1 MVAVDESECS
11 RHALEW
17 ALRNLA
23 PTLAAPLLVL
33 TVQPLVP
40 LGYVSAAS
48 FGAPLGT
55 VPPVAP
61 ELIKS
66 MQEQQRE
73 LTQALLDKAKAIC
86 AEHGVYICKSGRYIT
101 PMFYLFYLQSSE
113 QVIARIRFFL
123 DRDRDSHSSC
133 NFIPK
138 LPVGKVDA
146 NNIPILSGRRILV
159 MTWEKKHNLQ
169 IGINLKG
176 YGMSDGVYLI
186 AWQHSCAADIT
197 NPVIHLQESAKQY
210 SLIATSITITI
221 VLLFELQV
229 PAETIVEVGDA
240 KEMICEA
247 AEKRNVDLLVLGS
260 HSRGPIQ
267 RLFLGSV
274 SNYCVH
280 HCKCPVLVV
289 KNQG

>member
-1 MVAVDESECS
+1 MAAPVPPQGQKVMVAVDESECS

-23 PTLAAPLLVL
+23 PTLAPPLLVLTVL

-48 FGAPLGT
+48 FGVPLGT

-86 AEHGVYICKSGRYIT
+86 AEHGV
-101 PMFYLFYLQSSE
+101 
-113 QVIARIRFFL
+113 
-123 DRDRDSHSSC
+123 
-133 NFIPK
+133 
-138 LPVGKVDA
+138 PV
-146 NNIPILSGRRILV
+146 
-159 MTWEKKHNLQ
+159 
-169 IGINLKG
+169 
-176 YGMSDGVYLI
+176 
-186 AWQHSCAADIT
+186 
-197 NPVIHLQESAKQY
+197 
-210 SLIATSITITI
+210 
-221 VLLFELQV
+221 
-229 PAETIVEVGDA
+229 ETIVEVGDA

-247 AEKRNVDLLVLGS
+247 AEKKNVDLLVLGS

>member
-1 MVAVDESECS
+1 MAARAPQLGQGQRVMVAVDESECS

-23 PTLAAPLLVL
+23 PTLAPPLLLL

-48 FGAPLGT
+48 FGAP
-55 VPPVAP
+55 PP

-66 MQEQQRE
+66 MQDQQRE
-73 LTQALLDKAKAIC
+73 LTRALLDKAKAIC
-86 AEHGVYICKSGRYIT
+86 AEHGV
-101 PMFYLFYLQSSE
+101 
-113 QVIARIRFFL
+113 
-123 DRDRDSHSSC
+123 
-133 NFIPK
+133 
-138 LPVGKVDA
+138 PV
-146 NNIPILSGRRILV
+146 
-159 MTWEKKHNLQ
+159 
-169 IGINLKG
+169 
-176 YGMSDGVYLI
+176 
-186 AWQHSCAADIT
+186 
-197 NPVIHLQESAKQY
+197 
-210 SLIATSITITI
+210 
-221 VLLFELQV
+221 
-229 PAETIVEVGDA
+229 ETIVEVGDP

-247 AEKRNVDLLVLGS
+247 AEKKNVNLLVLGS

>member
-1 MVAVDESECS
+1 MATPAQEQGDQHHQPRLQKVMVAVDESECS

-23 PTLAAPLLVL
+23 PALAPPLLVL
-33 TVQPLVP
+33 TVQPHFP

-61 ELIKS
+61 ELIRS

-73 LTQALLDKAKAIC
+73 LTQELLDKARAIC
-86 AEHGVYICKSGRYIT
+86 AEHGVAV
-101 PMFYLFYLQSSE
+101 E
-113 QVIARIRFFL
+113 A
-123 DRDRDSHSSC
+123 
-133 NFIPK
+133 
-138 LPVGKVDA
+138 
-146 NNIPILSGRRILV
+146 
-159 MTWEKKHNLQ
+159 
-169 IGINLKG
+169 
-176 YGMSDGVYLI
+176 
-186 AWQHSCAADIT
+186 
-197 NPVIHLQESAKQY
+197 
-210 SLIATSITITI
+210 
-221 VLLFELQV
+221 
-229 PAETIVEVGDA
+229 IVEVGDA
-240 KEMICEA
+240 KEVICEV
-247 AEKRNVDLLVLGS
+247 AEKKNVDLLVLGS

-280 HCKCPVLVV
+280 HSKCPVLVV